1 MPEKDGFWMYMENF
15 YWQADVLSK
24 NYDVIARF
32 NGGANAGHTVIVDGR
47 CSVELARVKKSRVSL
62 QGRQGKIVFAMHCF
76 AGRKFAFHLVPSGI
90 IEPHTVNFL
99 GNGVV
104 VDFEA
109 LFKEL

>member
-1 MPEKDGFWMYMENF
+1 M
-15 YWQADVLSK
+15 
-24 NYDVIARF
+24 I
-32 NGGANAGHTVIVDGR
+32 
-47 CSVELARVKKSRVSL
+47 
-62 QGRQGKIVFAMHCF
+62 AMHCF

-90 IEPHTVNFL
+90 IEPHTVNLL